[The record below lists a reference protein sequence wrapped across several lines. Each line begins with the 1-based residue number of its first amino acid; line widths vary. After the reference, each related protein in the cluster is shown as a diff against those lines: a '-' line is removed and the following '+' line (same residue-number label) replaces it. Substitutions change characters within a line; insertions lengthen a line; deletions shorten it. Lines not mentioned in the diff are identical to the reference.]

1 MADETRE
8 GPPISRRTLLR
19 TAGAAGAAALLPD
32 SVVAATEPGARA
44 ATATAPAATAGS
56 VSAPAAAAP
65 PAGPLMNLT
74 AHETEILAAMVDRLI
89 PSDEMGPGALD
100 AGALRFIDRALSE
113 AESSQAEGYRSGLAA
128 LDRYA
133 RSSRGA
139 PFVELTA
146 RDQDSVLI
154 DCQIGSATGAEVGF
168 EGSSAGFFNMVKS
181 HTWQGTFGDPQY
193 GGNVNFVG
201 WDLIRYPGLR
211 MRVTDED
218 QRRLEA
224 AELEPVRRSAYDF
237 GQFQAGS
244 GAGDRSASGSA
255 GGRD

>member
-1 MADETRE
+1 MSDVSDEGRAKGSAITR
-8 GPPISRRTLLR
+8 RDLLR
-19 TAGAAGAAALLPD
+19 TAGAAGAAALIPAG
-32 SVVAATEPGARA
+32 VRAETAGATEAGAA
-44 ATATAPAATAGS
+44 APAAVPLPMRS
-56 VSAPAAAAP
+56 AAP

-74 AHETEILAAMVDRLI
+74 AHETEILSAMVDRLI
-89 PSDEMGPGALD
+89 PSDEMGPGALE

-113 AESSQAEGYRSGLAA
+113 AESGQAEAYRAGLAA

-133 RSSRGA
+133 RYSRGA
-139 PFVELTA
+139 AFLELSP
-146 RDQDSVLI
+146 REQDSVLI
-154 DCQIGSATGAEVGF
+154 DCQIGAATGTGVGF

-193 GGNVNFVG
+193 GGNVDFVG

-211 MRVTDED
+211 MRVTDDD

-237 GQFQAGS
+237 GQFQPGARGG
-244 GAGDRSASGSA
+244 GAGAGASDGGA
-255 GGRD
+255 G